1 MHLLLLSMLVVA
13 FGCTNS
19 APKGSA
25 SDVDGGLSLPD
36 VASGDTSEGDTS
48 VQDSIQDN
56 ALDAVSSDAQLV
68 WEAGTD
74 GGDIPPDVLD
84 ARLAA
89 CSDLQASG
97 PVLRDISNISSQA
110 AGGYN
115 GGTILDGTY
124 ELIDILEYPGPG
136 GAMGIVYGTKQRTIR
151 ISNNATRIELVWV
164 SVPAQSMPSPATT
177 NASGTISL
185 APPMM
190 TITLTCGVNATFSYY
205 YTVVTESELVLYFW
219 DATNT
224 GETVFTYQRRTIG
237 SSDGGL
243 VGDSGRGTG

>member
-1 MHLLLLSMLVVA
+1 MHLLLPSVLVVA
-13 FGCTNS
+13 LGCTNS
-19 APKGSA
+19 APKGSG
-25 SDVDGGLSLPD
+25 SDVDGGLIVPD
-36 VASGDTSEGDTS
+36 VASGNTSEGDTS
-48 VQDSIQDN
+48 VQDSIRDN
-56 ALDAVSSDAQLV
+56 AVDAVGGDAQLV
-68 WEAGTD
+68 REAGTD
-74 GGDIPPDVLD
+74 GREDIPPDVLD
-84 ARLAA
+84 ARLSA

-97 PVLRDISNISSQA
+97 PVLRDISNISSP

-115 GGTILDGTY
+115 GGTIVDGTY
-124 ELIDILEYPGPG
+124 ELIDILEYPGPS

-151 ISNNATRIELVWV
+151 ISNNATRIELLWV

-190 TITLTCGVNATFSYY
+190 TITLTCGVNASFSYY
-205 YTVVTESELVLYFW
+205 YTVVSESELVLYFW

-224 GETVFTYQRRTIG
+224 GETVFTYQRKTSG

-243 VGDSGRGTG
+243 TGDSGRGSG